1 MNGSDPNKKG
11 YSHELRLLLAFA
23 LSFLVMSLWIKY
35 FGPKPPVQKPEIAAS
50 ATATP
55 GTPAATAA
63 PADASPAASAPAGT
77 RPGEKTGAKAS
88 GKATQPAP
96 VAVPVITD
104 TQERTFVV
112 ESDLY
117 RVEFSN
123 RGAVVKSWQLKKYK
137 DDAKPQRILDLVHP
151 EAAEQT
157 DGWPFSLSLDD
168 ASDEAAANKALYT
181 IEAGPAG
188 EHGVSQVRF
197 AWSDGHLQVTKEFR
211 FDGTYT
217 AHVQTTVKH
226 EGKPVVAGLAWRGGF
241 GDLTV
246 ADPAPVEQVSVLFNA
261 AGKLNNLPYKKLNG
275 PGETP
280 RTFWY
285 GGMDYAG
292 IEDRYFVAVFLPDAD
307 SGAKVATRYWK
318 LMREVKTAEKT
329 VQEPVAEMAAG
340 NGTADPVSLR
350 VYAGPKDYEQ
360 LKKMNP
366 PLHALVQFGWMEF
379 IAEPLF
385 HALKWTQRYVPN
397 WGWAIIALTL
407 VINMVLFPMRISS
420 YRTMLK
426 MRRVAPEVSAIKER
440 YKKYKLNDPKKA
452 EENKEIMALY
462 KREGINPLGGC
473 FQMLVQMPI
482 WFGLNTAL
490 RYSIELRHANW
501 LWVSDLSA
509 KDPHF
514 ILPVAVGI
522 SMYLVSKMTPMATSD
537 PSQETMMKFMP
548 IMMAASFL
556 FFPFSSGLA
565 LYILTSSVVGIGQQ
579 WYLNKTHPE
588 PAKPA
593 RGKK

>member
-1 MNGSDPNKKG
+1 VNGSDPNKKG
-11 YSHELRLLLAFA
+11 FSHELRLLLAFA

-35 FGPKPPVQKPEIAAS
+35 FGPKPSVEKPGTAAT

-55 GTPAATAA
+55 GSPETPANASPAATAPAVTRKPVEKTAAVAVQAA
-63 PADASPAASAPAGT
+63 PAS
-77 RPGEKTGAKAS
+77 
-88 GKATQPAP
+88 
-96 VAVPVITD
+96 VPVIAD
-104 TQERTFVV
+104 TQERTFVI

-123 RGAVVKSWQLKKYK
+123 RGAVVKSWQLKKYT

-157 DGWPFSLSLDD
+157 GGWPFSLSLDD
-168 ASDEAAANKALYT
+168 ASDEASANKALYK
-181 IEAGPAG
+181 IEPGPAG

-197 AWSDGHLQVTKEFR
+197 SWSDGHLQVTKEFR
-211 FDGTYT
+211 FDESYT
-217 AHVQTTVKH
+217 AHIRTTVTH
-226 EGKPVVAGLAWRGGF
+226 DGKPVVAGLAWRGGF

-246 ADPAPVEQVSVLFNA
+246 ADPAPVEQVSILFNT
-261 AGKLNNLPYKKLNG
+261 AGKLKNLPHKDLKS

-285 GGMDYAG
+285 TGMDYAG
-292 IEDRYFVAVFLPDAD
+292 IEDRYFVAAFLPDTD

-318 LMREVKTAEKT
+318 LMRDVKTPEKT

-340 NGTADPVSLR
+340 NGTTDPVSLR
-350 VYAGPKDYEQ
+350 VYIGPKDYEQ

-385 HALKWTQRYVPN
+385 HALKWTQRYIPN

-452 EENKEIMALY
+452 EENKEVMALY
-462 KREGINPLGGC
+462 QREGINPLGGC

-490 RYSIELRHANW
+490 RYSIELRHARW

-509 KDPHF
+509 KDPHY
-514 ILPVAVGI
+514 ILPVTVGI
-522 SMYLVSKMTPMATSD
+522 SMYLVSKMTPMATTD

-548 IMMAASFL
+548 IMMAASFI

>member
-11 YSHELRLLLAFA
+11 FSHELRLLLAFA

-35 FGPKPPVQKPEIAAS
+35 FGPKTPVEKPATTAS

-55 GTPAATAA
+55 GTSAATTPA
-63 PADASPAASAPAGT
+63 PTSVSPAASAPAAT
-77 RPGEKTGAKAS
+77 KPGAKPA
-88 GKATQPAP
+88 AP
-96 VAVPVITD
+96 VAVPAIAD
-104 TQERTFVV
+104 NQERTFVV
-112 ESDLY
+112 ESELY

-137 DDAKPQRILDLVHP
+137 DDAKPQRTLDLVHP
-151 EAAEQT
+151 DAAEQT
-157 DGWPFSLSLDD
+157 GGWPFSLSLDD

-181 IEAGPAG
+181 IDAGPAG

-197 AWSDGHLQVTKEFR
+197 SWSDGHLQVTKEFH

-217 AHVQTTVKH
+217 AHVKTAVLH
-226 EGKPVVAGLAWRGGF
+226 DGKPVVAGLAWRGGF

-246 ADPAPVEQVSVLFNA
+246 ADPAPVEQVSVLFNT
-261 AGKLNNLPYKKLNG
+261 AGKLKNIPYKDLKS
-275 PGETP
+275 PEETP

-285 GGMDYAG
+285 AGMDYAG

-307 SGAKVATRYWK
+307 SGAKISTRYWK

-329 VQEPVAEMAAG
+329 DQEPVAEVAAG
-340 NGTADPVSLR
+340 SGTADPVSLR
-350 VYAGPKDYEQ
+350 FYAGPKDYEQ

-385 HALKWTQRYVPN
+385 HALKWTQRYIPN
-397 WGWAIIALTL
+397 WGWAIIVLTL

-462 KREGINPLGGC
+462 QREGINPLGGC

-490 RYSIELRHANW
+490 RYSIELRHAGW

-509 KDPHF
+509 KDPHY
-514 ILPVAVGI
+514 ILPVTVGI
-522 SMYLVSKMTPMATSD
+522 SMYLVSKMTPMATTD
-537 PSQETMMKFMP
+537 PSQEAMMKYMP
-548 IMMAASFL
+548 IMMAASFI

-593 RGKK
+593 RGKR